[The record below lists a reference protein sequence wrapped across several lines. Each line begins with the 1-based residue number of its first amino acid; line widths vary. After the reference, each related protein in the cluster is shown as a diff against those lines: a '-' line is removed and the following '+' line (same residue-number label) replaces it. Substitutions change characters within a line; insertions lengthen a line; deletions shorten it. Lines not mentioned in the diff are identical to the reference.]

1 MINQPQLDQFASM
14 ASSVPCKV
22 CGRPHRVA
30 LKLAHSSSNDRPVV
44 TIDFPDKDSTC
55 GDFQRDM
62 TAFINLQLNR
72 LNIGPCPFD
81 RI

>member
-1 MINQPQLDQFASM
+1 MINQSELDRLASM
-14 ASSVPCKV
+14 ASSLPCRV
-22 CGRPHRVA
+22 CGAPHPVA
-30 LKLAHSSSNDRPVV
+30 LKLVHSSSNDRPVV
-44 TIDFPDKDSTC
+44 TIDFPDKGNTC

-72 LNIGPCPFD
+72 LNIGNCPFD

>member
-1 MINQPQLDQFASM
+1 MINQSQLDRLASQ

-22 CGRPHRVA
+22 CGCPHKVV
-30 LKLAHSSSNDRPVV
+30 LKLVHSSSNDRPLV
-44 TIDFPDKDSTC
+44 TISFPEKDSTC

-62 TAFINLQLNR
+62 TAFINLQVSR

>member
-1 MINQPQLDQFASM
+1 MINQSELDRLASM
-14 ASSVPCKV
+14 VSSVPCKV
-22 CGRPHRVA
+22 CGSAHPVA
-30 LKLAHSSSNDRPVV
+30 LKLVHSFSNDRPVV
-44 TIDFPDKDSTC
+44 SIGFPDKGNTC

-72 LNIGPCPFD
+72 LNMGNCPLD